1 MKKLLIVA
9 IIGLLLTSAGYAQET
24 DEGIVFAGGRIV
36 DGKSALT
43 LGIATN
49 PFGGNFWTMTYTNW
63 QLAEQNIS
71 ARLESFEVEFAYLQ
85 PFGKFFLGPLI
96 GADLE
101 QIEQPTKS
109 EVIGYVVASPGFIGA
124 FNAGTWGGLWMYVER
139 DVSFDDGNEFV
150 NRTNFGL
157 GAFFN
162 F

>member
-71 ARLESFEVEFAYLQ
+71 ARLESFEVELAYLM
-85 PFGKFFLGPLI
+85 PVGKFRVGPLI
-96 GADLE
+96 GADVE
-101 QIEQPTKS
+101 QIEQPTKTD
-109 EVIGYVVASPGFIGA
+109 VISYVVASPGFIGT
-124 FNAGTWGGLWMYVER
+124 FRAGTWGGIWAYVER
-139 DVSFDDGNEFV
+139 DVTFDDGNEFV
-150 NRTNFGL
+150 NRTNLGI
-157 GAFFN
+157 GAFFD